1 MSHVYMCS
9 LPCSQV
15 TIATFATFVES
26 SPDNVLDARRAFVT
40 LSLFNML
47 RVPLALLST
56 IISMAAQVC
65 CHGNQHGVILAFSI
79 VCIPWFDV
87 GEQKTS

>member
-1 MSHVYMCS
+1 MPLFC
-9 LPCSQV
+9 LQV

-47 RVPLALLST
+47 RVPLTLLST
-56 IISMAAQVC
+56 IISMTAQVC
-65 CHGNQHGVILAFSI
+65 CPGNQACVTLSLIHI
-79 VCIPWFDV
+79 
-87 GEQKTS
+87 

>member
-1 MSHVYMCS
+1 MGHVYTCS
-9 LPCSQV
+9 LPYSQV

-56 IISMAAQVC
+56 IISMTAQVC
-65 CHGNQHGVILAFSI
+65 CRGNQHDAILAFSV
-79 VCIPWFDV
+79 VCIAWFDV
-87 GEQKTS
+87 GEQKAS